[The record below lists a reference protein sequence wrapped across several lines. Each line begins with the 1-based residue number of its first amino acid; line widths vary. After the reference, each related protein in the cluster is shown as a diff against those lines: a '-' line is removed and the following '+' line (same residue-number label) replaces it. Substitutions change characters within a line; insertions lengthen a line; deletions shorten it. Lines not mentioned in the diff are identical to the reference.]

1 MKMEEDKSSLS
12 EVEIDAILKE
22 GQVGYLALAK
32 EGQPYLVPLNFLFE
46 NGSLYFHCALQG
58 RKIDYIRANPNACFQ
73 TGETGGLISGDNP
86 CSHNY
91 SYRSV
96 IVEGRVEEVLSSAE
110 KEKILRLITAKYA
123 SAQMAEGE
131 ISAKRVSATG
141 VYRIIPSHISGK
153 KDS

>member
-1 MKMEEDKSSLS
+1 MKMEEDKSRLS
-12 EVEIDAILKE
+12 EAEIDAILKG

-32 EGQPYLVPLNFLFE
+32 EEQPYLVPLNFLFE
-46 NGSLYFHCALQG
+46 SGSIYFHCAPEG
-58 RKIDYIRANPNACFQ
+58 RKIDYIRANPKACFQ

-91 SYRSV
+91 RYRSV
-96 IVEGRVEEVLSSAE
+96 IVEGRVEEVVGSVE
-110 KEKILRLITAKYA
+110 KEKILRLITAKYT
-123 SAQMAEGE
+123 SEQMAEGE
-131 ISAKRVSATG
+131 ISAKRVSTTG

>member
-1 MKMEEDKSSLS
+1 MEEDKSRLS
-12 EVEIDAILKE
+12 EAEIDAILKG

-32 EGQPYLVPLNFLFE
+32 EEQPYLVPLNFLFE
-46 NGSLYFHCALQG
+46 SGSIYFHCAPEG
-58 RKIDYIRANPNACFQ
+58 RKIDYIRANPKACFQ

-91 SYRSV
+91 RYRSV
-96 IVEGRVEEVLSSAE
+96 IVEGRVEEVVGSVE
-110 KEKILRLITAKYA
+110 KEKILRLITAKYT
-123 SAQMAEGE
+123 SEQMAEGE
-131 ISAKRVSATG
+131 ITAKRVSTTG

>member
-1 MKMEEDKSSLS
+1 MKMEEDKSRLS
-12 EVEIDAILKE
+12 EAEIDAILKG

-32 EGQPYLVPLNFLFE
+32 EEQPYLVPLNFLFE
-46 NGSLYFHCALQG
+46 SGSIYFHCAPEG
-58 RKIDYIRANPNACFQ
+58 RKIDYIRANPKACFQ

-91 SYRSV
+91 RYRSV
-96 IVEGRVEEVLSSAE
+96 IVEGRVEEVVGSVE
-110 KEKILRLITAKYA
+110 KEKILRLITAKYT
-123 SAQMAEGE
+123 SEQMAEGE
-131 ISAKRVSATG
+131 ITAKRVSTTG